1 MKKLF
6 DELSYKVS
14 KETTKQYSTSFSLG
28 ILALSSTIRNPIYAI
43 YGYVRL
49 ADEIVDSFHDYNK
62 EKLLTKFKEETF
74 EALEDRISLNPI
86 LQSFQ
91 ETVHN
96 YNIDDKLILQFLKS
110 MEMDLQKIDY
120 NSDLYKEYILG
131 SAEVVG
137 LMCLQIFVNGDR
149 EQYENLKPYAMI
161 LGSAFQKVNFL
172 RDMKDDYYTLGRSY
186 FPNLDMTLFDNNVK
200 LAIEHEIEEEFRQA
214 LIGIRKLPA
223 SSRFGV
229 YLAYRY
235 YVSLFRKIKRKS
247 AQTIL
252 NERVRI
258 SNGAKISLMMSCYV
272 QYKTTFL

>member
-62 EKLLTKFKEETF
+62 ERLLKKFKDETF
-74 EALEDRISLNPI
+74 QALEDRISLNPI

-91 ETVHN
+91 ETVHR
-96 YNIDDKLILQFLKS
+96 YNIDDKLIHQFLKS

-137 LMCLQIFVNGDR
+137 LMCLQIFVNGNR
-149 EQYENLKPYAMI
+149 QQYENLKPYAMI

-186 FPNLDMTLFDNNVK
+186 FPNLDMTSFDNNVK
-200 LAIEHEIEEEFRQA
+200 LSIEKEIEEEFRQA
-214 LIGIRKLPA
+214 LIGIKKLPA

-235 YVSLFRKIKRKS
+235 YVSLFKKIKRKS
-247 AQTIL
+247 AQTIMS
-252 NERVRI
+252 ERIRI

-272 QYKTTFL
+272 QYKTSFL

>member
-14 KETTKQYSTSFSLG
+14 KQTTQQYSTSFSLG
-28 ILALSSTIRNPIYAI
+28 ILALSSSIRNPIYAI

-62 EKLLTKFKEETF
+62 EKLLSKFKEETF
-74 EALEDRISLNPI
+74 QALEDRISLNPI

-91 ETVHN
+91 ETVHT
-96 YNIDDKLILQFLKS
+96 YNIDRQLIIQFLNS

-137 LMCLQIFVNGDR
+137 LMCLQIFVNGDK
-149 EQYENLKPYAMI
+149 EQFEALRPSAMI

-172 RDMKDDYYTLGRSY
+172 RDMKDDYYILGRSY
-186 FPNLDMTLFDNNVK
+186 FPNLDMSLFDNNIK
-200 LAIEHEIEEEFRQA
+200 LSIEKEIEEEFRQA
-214 LIGIRKLPA
+214 LTGIKKLPA

-229 YLAYRY
+229 YLAYKY
-235 YVSLFRKIKRKS
+235 YVSLFKKIKRKS
-247 AQTIL
+247 AEKIM
-252 NERVRI
+252 NERIRI

-272 QYKTTFL
+272 QYKTSFL

>member
-1 MKKLF
+1 MKKLY

-14 KETTKQYSTSFSLG
+14 KQTTQQYSTSFSLG

-62 EKLLTKFKEETF
+62 EKLLLKFKEETF
-74 EALEDRISLNPI
+74 QALEDGISLNPVM
-86 LQSFQ
+86 QSFQ
-91 ETVHN
+91 ETVHK
-96 YNIDDKLILQFLKS
+96 YNIDRQLIIQFLKS

-137 LMCLQIFVNGDR
+137 LMCLQIFVNGDKK
-149 EQYENLKPYAMI
+149 QYEALKPFAMI

-200 LAIEHEIEEEFRQA
+200 LSIEKEIEEEFRQA
-214 LIGIRKLPA
+214 LIGIKKLPA

-229 YLAYRY
+229 YLAYKY
-235 YVSLFRKIKRKS
+235 YVSLFKKIKRKS
-247 AQTIL
+247 AEKIL
-252 NERVRI
+252 SERIRI

-272 QYKTTFL
+272 QYKTSFL

>member
-28 ILALSSTIRNPIYAI
+28 ILALSATIRNPIYAI

-62 EKLLTKFKEETF
+62 EKLLKKFKEETF
-74 EALEDRISLNPI
+74 QALEDRISLNPI

-91 ETVHN
+91 ETVHH
-96 YNIDDKLILQFLKS
+96 YNIDEKLIHQFLKS
-110 MEMDLQKIDY
+110 MEMDLHKIDY

-137 LMCLQIFVNGDR
+137 LMCLQIFVNGDK

-161 LGSAFQKVNFL
+161 LGSVFQKVNFL
-172 RDMKDDYYTLGRSY
+172 RDMKDDYEILGRSY

-200 LAIEHEIEEEFRQA
+200 NSIEKEIEEEFRQA
-214 LIGIRKLPA
+214 LIGIKKLPT

-235 YVSLFRKIKRKS
+235 YVSLFKKIKRKS
-247 AQTIL
+247 AQTIMS
-252 NERVRI
+252 ERIRI

-272 QYKTTFL
+272 QYKTSFL

>member
-14 KETTKQYSTSFSLG
+14 KQTTQQYSTSFSLG

-62 EKLLTKFKEETF
+62 EKLLSKFKEETF
-74 EALEDRISLNPI
+74 QALEDRISLNPI

-91 ETVHN
+91 ETVHK
-96 YNIDDKLILQFLKS
+96 YDIDRQLIIQFLKS

-137 LMCLQIFVNGDR
+137 LMCLQIFVNGDK
-149 EQYENLKPYAMI
+149 EQYEALRPSAMI

-186 FPNLDMTLFDNNVK
+186 FPDLDMSLFDNNVK
-200 LAIEHEIEEEFRQA
+200 LTIEKEIEEEFRLA
-214 LIGIRKLPA
+214 LIGIKKLPA

-229 YLAYRY
+229 YLAYKY
-235 YVSLFRKIKRKS
+235 YVCLFKKIKRKS
-247 AQTIL
+247 AEKIL
-252 NERVRI
+252 SERIRI

-272 QYKTTFL
+272 QYKTSFL

>member
-1 MKKLF
+1 MKKLY
-6 DELSYKVS
+6 DELCYKVS
-14 KETTKQYSTSFSLG
+14 KQTTQQYSTSFSLG
-28 ILALSSTIRNPIYAI
+28 ILALSSSIRNPIYAI

-62 EKLLTKFKEETF
+62 EKLLLKFKEETF
-74 EALEDRISLNPI
+74 QALEDHISLNPV

-91 ETVHN
+91 ETVHK
-96 YNIDDKLILQFLKS
+96 YDIDRQLIIQFLKS

-137 LMCLQIFVNGDR
+137 LMCLQIFVNGDKK
-149 EQYENLKPYAMI
+149 QYEALKPAAMI

-186 FPNLDMTLFDNNVK
+186 FPNLDMSSFDNNVK
-200 LAIEHEIEEEFRQA
+200 LSIEKEIEEEFRQA
-214 LIGIRKLPA
+214 LIGIKKLPA

-229 YLAYRY
+229 YLAYKY
-235 YVSLFRKIKRKS
+235 YVSLFKKIKRKS
-247 AQTIL
+247 ADKIL
-252 NERVRI
+252 NERIRI
-258 SNGAKISLMMSCYV
+258 SNGAKLSLMMSCYV
-272 QYKTTFL
+272 QYKTSFL

>member
-6 DELSYKVS
+6 DELSYKIS

-28 ILALSSTIRNPIYAI
+28 ILALSSAIRNPIYAI

-62 EKLLTKFKEETF
+62 EKLLKKFKEETF
-74 EALEDRISLNPI
+74 QALEDRISLNPI

-91 ETVHN
+91 ETVHI
-96 YNIDDKLILQFLKS
+96 YNIDHSLISQFLKS
-110 MEMDLQKIDY
+110 MEIDLQTIEY

-149 EQYENLKPYAMI
+149 RQYEELKPYAMI

-186 FPNLDMTLFDNNVK
+186 FPNLDMTLFDNSVK
-200 LAIEHEIEEEFRQA
+200 LSIEKEIEEEFRQA

-252 NERVRI
+252 NERIRI

-272 QYKTTFL
+272 QYKTSFL

>member
-1 MKKLF
+1 MKKLY

-14 KETTKQYSTSFSLG
+14 KQTTQQYSTSFSLG

-62 EKLLTKFKEETF
+62 EKLLLKFKEETF
-74 EALEDRISLNPI
+74 QALEDGISLNPVM
-86 LQSFQ
+86 QSFQ
-91 ETVHN
+91 ETVHK
-96 YNIDDKLILQFLKS
+96 YDIDRQLIIQFLKS

-137 LMCLQIFVNGDR
+137 LMCLQIFVNGDKK
-149 EQYENLKPYAMI
+149 QYEALKPFAMI

-200 LAIEHEIEEEFRQA
+200 LSIEKEIEEEFRQA
-214 LIGIRKLPA
+214 LIGIKKLPA

-235 YVSLFRKIKRKS
+235 YVSLFKKIKRKS
-247 AQTIL
+247 AEKIL
-252 NERVRI
+252 SERIRI

-272 QYKTTFL
+272 QYKTSFL

>member
-1 MKKLF
+1 MKKLY
-6 DELSYKVS
+6 DELCYKVS
-14 KETTKQYSTSFSLG
+14 KQTTQQYSTSFSLG

-62 EKLLTKFKEETF
+62 EKLLLKFKEETF
-74 EALEDRISLNPI
+74 QALEDRISLNPV

-91 ETVHN
+91 ETVHK
-96 YNIDDKLILQFLKS
+96 YDIDRQLIIQFLKS

-137 LMCLQIFVNGDR
+137 LMCLQIFVNGDKK
-149 EQYENLKPYAMI
+149 QYEALKPAAMI

-200 LAIEHEIEEEFRQA
+200 LSIEKEIEEEFRQA
-214 LIGIRKLPA
+214 LIGIKKLPA

-229 YLAYRY
+229 YLAYKY
-235 YVSLFRKIKRKS
+235 YVSLFKKIKRKS
-247 AQTIL
+247 AEKIL
-252 NERVRI
+252 NERIRI
-258 SNGAKISLMMSCYV
+258 SNGAKLSLMMSCYV
-272 QYKTTFL
+272 QYKTSFL

>member
-1 MKKLF
+1 MKKLY

-14 KETTKQYSTSFSLG
+14 KQTTQQYSTSFSLG
-28 ILALSSTIRNPIYAI
+28 ILALSSAIRNPIYAI

-62 EKLLTKFKEETF
+62 EKLLLKFKDETF
-74 EALEDRISLNPI
+74 QALEDGISLNPVM
-86 LQSFQ
+86 QSFQ
-91 ETVHN
+91 ETVHK
-96 YNIDDKLILQFLKS
+96 YDIDRQLIIQFLKS

-137 LMCLQIFVNGDR
+137 LMCLQIFVNGDKK
-149 EQYENLKPYAMI
+149 QYEALKPFAMI

-186 FPNLDMTLFDNNVK
+186 FPNLDMTSFDNNVK
-200 LAIEHEIEEEFRQA
+200 LSIEKEIEEEFRQA
-214 LIGIRKLPA
+214 LIGIKKLPA

-229 YLAYRY
+229 YLAYKY
-235 YVSLFRKIKRKS
+235 YVSLFKKIKRKS
-247 AQTIL
+247 AEKIL
-252 NERVRI
+252 SERIRI

-272 QYKTTFL
+272 QYKTSFL

>member
-14 KETTKQYSTSFSLG
+14 KATTKQYSTSFSLG
-28 ILALSSTIRNPIYAI
+28 ILALSPKIRNSIYAI

-49 ADEIVDSFHDYNK
+49 ADEIVDSFHGFDK
-62 EKLLTKFKEETF
+62 QKLLSRFRDETLL
-74 EALEDRISLNPI
+74 ALEEKISLNPI

-91 ETVHN
+91 ETVHQ
-96 YNIDDKLILQFLKS
+96 YEIDFQLINQFLKS
-110 MEMDLQKIDY
+110 MEMDLHKIDY

-137 LMCLQIFVNGDR
+137 LMCLQVFVDGDR
-149 EQYENLKPYAMI
+149 REFEKLKPFAMT

-172 RDMKDDYYTLGRSY
+172 RDMKDDYYVLGRTY
-186 FPNLDMTLFDNNVK
+186 FPNVDITDFDHEVK
-200 LAIEHEIEEEFRQA
+200 SNIEKEIEAEFAEA
-214 LIGIRKLPA
+214 LEGIKKLPS

-235 YVSLFRKIKRKS
+235 YVSLFKKIKKTS
-247 AQTIL
+247 ANKIINQRI
-252 NERVRI
+252 RI
-258 SNGAKISLMMSCYV
+258 SNSRKISLMMGCYV
-272 QYKTTFL
+272 EYKMSII

>member
-6 DELSYKVS
+6 DELSYKIS

-28 ILALSSTIRNPIYAI
+28 ILALSSAIRNPIYAI

-62 EKLLTKFKEETF
+62 EKLLKKFKEETF
-74 EALEDRISLNPI
+74 QALEDRISLNPI

-91 ETVHN
+91 ETVHI
-96 YNIDDKLILQFLKS
+96 YNIDHSLISQFLKS

-149 EQYENLKPYAMI
+149 RQYEELKPYAMI

-186 FPNLDMTLFDNNVK
+186 FPNLDMTLFDNSVK
-200 LAIEHEIEEEFRQA
+200 LSIEKEIEEEFRQA

-252 NERVRI
+252 NERIRI

-272 QYKTTFL
+272 QYKTSFL

>member
-49 ADEIVDSFHDYNK
+49 ADEIVDSFHDFNK
-62 EKLLTKFKEETF
+62 EKLLKKFKEETF
-74 EALEDRISLNPI
+74 QALEDRISLNPI

-91 ETVHN
+91 ETVHE
-96 YNIDDKLILQFLKS
+96 YNIDQNLIHQFLKS

-137 LMCLQIFVNGDR
+137 LMCLHIFVNGDR
-149 EQYENLKPYAMI
+149 KQFENLKPYAMI

-186 FPNLDMTLFDNNVK
+186 FPNLDMTLFDNNIK
-200 LAIEHEIEEEFRQA
+200 SSIEKEIEEEFRQA
-214 LIGIRKLPA
+214 LIGIKMLPP

-235 YVSLFRKIKRKS
+235 YVSLFKKIKRKS
-247 AQTIL
+247 AQTIMS
-252 NERVRI
+252 ERIRI

-272 QYKTTFL
+272 QYKTSFL